1 MEELIAK
8 RHVKALQEVLNI
20 EELESALEYFK
31 AVATLFRDWKVR
43 EFFASPEVDKDAKV
57 ALLLAPIK
65 ENAKLVNF
73 IKVLAQKNRLN
84 IIPAVASELATNI
97 ALAKKEFTGRVYSEY
112 ELSSE
117 ELARIA
123 DALQKRVGG
132 TIQLVQASQ
141 KYDGIK
147 VEVDTVGLEV
157 DFSKSKIKK
166 QLIENILKAI

>member
-8 RHVKALQEVLNI
+8 RYVKALQEVLSL
-20 EELESALEYFK
+20 EELESAQEYFN
-31 AVATLFRDWKVR
+31 AVASLFREWKVR

-57 ALLLAPIK
+57 SLLLAPIEGNEK
-65 ENAKLVNF
+65 IANF
-73 IKVLAQKNRLN
+73 IKVLAQKNRLD
-84 IIPAVASELATNI
+84 IIPAIASELATNI
-97 ALAKKEFTGRVYSEY
+97 ALAKKEFTGHVYSEY
-112 ELSSE
+112 ELSE
-117 ELARIA
+117 DELARIA

-132 TIQLVQASQ
+132 SVQLVQEPQ